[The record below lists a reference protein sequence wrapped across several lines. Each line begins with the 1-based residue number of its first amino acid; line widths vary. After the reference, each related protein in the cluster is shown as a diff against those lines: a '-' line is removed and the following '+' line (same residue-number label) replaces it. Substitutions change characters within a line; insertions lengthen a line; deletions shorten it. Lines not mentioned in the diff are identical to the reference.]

1 MDASLRHVIMQIQI
15 VDGFDTKFEVLE
27 VEFEVWSLKLRRKE
41 FFWNIPYDKG
51 YNSCDTDS
59 THKNTHVCKKG

>member
-27 VEFEVWSLKLRRKE
+27 VEFEV
-41 FFWNIPYDKG
+41 
-51 YNSCDTDS
+51 
-59 THKNTHVCKKG
+59 